1 MHPSV
6 FQGRYAKWSMKYLT
20 DMKSQR
26 DLWQNR
32 GLRNCKLTWAQVL
45 FGVCSRNSTAVI
57 FEETAHLTNQYRK
70 KLNTEA
76 SFTEGL
82 MRCGTWAEEADRSG
96 MWTTGVQEGSAWCGS
111 KLKGLGNPV
120 NICQY
125 QQLFVDHID
134 SYWSSTGDPN
144 FDPFLATQCP
154 TGSGA
159 RSWEGLFQPKEP
171 ELTPEAWGILGPKIG
186 RFPYFQ
192 CKCFECLSIFFTVF
206 WIWSNKDGRTQI
218 FFTPFRPK
226 SLDCWEYVSRRF
238 ETVNLPHV
246 LRELDLGICFNM
258 IIFDI
263 LSLSWKATEI
273 SSFSM
278 SLDFFCHFSA
288 SLWSSVAV
296 CTDFASSTQGR
307 YFAQRRHSHGT
318 QIRFVR
324 LPHPCERWSFFQHEQ
339 NPRWLLALGNV
350 QLDLRR
356 KQSNIWLQQCFRKS
370 SFCVPGQVDVRD
382 NY

>member
-1 MHPSV
+1 MHSCLIKKTPKCLRRLAPTRMDARKSFSLHFVPKVWIAGNMSV
-6 FQGRYAKWSMKYLT
+6 GGLK
-20 DMKSQR
+20 
-26 DLWQNR
+26 LWI
-32 GLRNCKLTWAQVL
+32 CK
-45 FGVCSRNSTAVI
+45 CSSR
-57 FEETAHLTNQYRK
+57 
-70 KLNTEA
+70 
-76 SFTEGL
+76 
-82 MRCGTWAEEADRSG
+82 
-96 MWTTGVQEGSAWCGS
+96 AWPW
-111 KLKGLGNPV
+111 N
-120 NICQY
+120 
-125 QQLFVDHID
+125 
-134 SYWSSTGDPN
+134 
-144 FDPFLATQCP
+144 
-154 TGSGA
+154 
-159 RSWEGLFQPKEP
+159 LFQYEH
-171 ELTPEAWGILGPKIG
+171 
-186 RFPYFQ
+186 FY
-192 CKCFECLSIFFTVF
+192 
-206 WIWSNKDGRTQI
+206 
-218 FFTPFRPK
+218 
-226 SLDCWEYVSRRF
+226 
-238 ETVNLPHV
+238 
-246 LRELDLGICFNM
+246 
-258 IIFDI
+258 I

>member
-1 MHPSV
+1 MLE
-6 FQGRYAKWSMKYLT
+6 KT
-20 DMKSQR
+20 
-26 DLWQNR
+26 
-32 GLRNCKLTWAQVL
+32 
-45 FGVCSRNSTAVI
+45 ST
-57 FEETAHLTNQYRK
+57 
-70 KLNTEA
+70 
-76 SFTEGL
+76 
-82 MRCGTWAEEADRSG
+82 
-96 MWTTGVQEGSAWCGS
+96 
-111 KLKGLGNPV
+111 
-120 NICQY
+120 
-125 QQLFVDHID
+125 
-134 SYWSSTGDPN
+134 
-144 FDPFLATQCP
+144 
-154 TGSGA
+154 
-159 RSWEGLFQPKEP
+159 
-171 ELTPEAWGILGPKIG
+171 
-186 RFPYFQ
+186 
-192 CKCFECLSIFFTVF
+192 
-206 WIWSNKDGRTQI
+206 NKDGRTQI

-356 KQSNIWLQQCFRKS
+356 KQSNIWLQQCFRKL
-370 SFCVPGQVDVRD
+370 SFGVPGQVDVRD

>member
-1 MHPSV
+1 MSSGFVRRMFPQFHRCNFRRNRTSDKSISQETQHGSQLYRGPHEV
-6 FQGRYAKWSMKYLT
+6 WNMGRGS
-20 DMKSQR
+20 
-26 DLWQNR
+26 WQIKN
-32 GLRNCKLTWAQVL
+32 
-45 FGVCSRNSTAVI
+45 
-57 FEETAHLTNQYRK
+57 
-70 KLNTEA
+70 
-76 SFTEGL
+76 
-82 MRCGTWAEEADRSG
+82 
-96 MWTTGVQEGSAWCGS
+96 
-111 KLKGLGNPV
+111 
-120 NICQY
+120 
-125 QQLFVDHID
+125 VDH
-134 SYWSSTGDPN
+134 
-144 FDPFLATQCP
+144 
-154 TGSGA
+154 
-159 RSWEGLFQPKEP
+159 
-171 ELTPEAWGILGPKIG
+171 WG
-186 RFPYFQ
+186 
-192 CKCFECLSIFFTVF
+192 
-206 WIWSNKDGRTQI
+206 
-218 FFTPFRPK
+218 
-226 SLDCWEYVSRRF
+226 SRRF
-238 ETVNLPHV
+238 SMVWIKTQRPWKPSQYMSISAIIRRSYWFILIKYRRPQLWSIFGYPMSHRIRSQVVGRPLSAKGARVDTRGLGHLGAKDWKVSIFPMQMLWMSFNFLHSFLDLEQQGWTHANLFHSISSQKFGLLGICQSEVWNCEFANV